1 MKTLVV
7 GHITHDY
14 YGDEIVAG
22 GCAFYGARVH
32 AQLAAPGDFVHL
44 VAVAGDD
51 FDCAAEIADLD
62 LTLHRSGETTVFAN
76 YYPANAP
83 RVQLL
88 KALGEPVLPEMA
100 PAEWLTADL
109 IHLAPVL
116 GEVDL
121 GVWKS
126 AIREAAPNAL
136 LAVNI
141 QGWIKGAGP
150 LFEGDDFPG
159 ARRVVQKFW
168 EVEAEDF
175 RGVDIACLSE
185 EDVLSQPGLLEKLL
199 KTVALVAFTRGE
211 LGSQIFVNGVASEV
225 GIYPTLASDPTGA
238 GDVFAASFAHQ
249 IALQED
255 PISAARFAAA
265 CASIVVED
273 RGARAL
279 HRLGEAAGRAC
290 GVR

>member
-22 GCAFYGARVH
+22 GCAFYGARVP

-88 KALGEPVLPEMA
+88 KALAGPVLPEMA
-100 PAEWLTADL
+100 PPEWLQADL

-121 GVWKS
+121 AAWKTS
-126 AIREAAPNAL
+126 IREVAPNAL
-136 LAVNI
+136 LAINI
-141 QGWIKGAGP
+141 QGWIKCAGP
-150 LFEGDDFPG
+150 LFEGDAFPG

-175 RGVDIACLSE
+175 RGVGIACLSE

-199 KTVALVAFTRGE
+199 KIVALVAFTRGE
-211 LGSQIFVNGVASEV
+211 LGSQIFVNGEPTEV
-225 GIYPTLASDPTGA
+225 GIYPTTATDPTGA
-238 GDVFAASFAHQ
+238 GDVFAASFAHK
-249 IALQED
+249 IARGED
-255 PISAARFAAA
+255 PMRAARFAAA
-265 CASIVVED
+265 AASIVVED

-279 HRLGEAAGRAC
+279 DRLGEAAGRAAQ
-290 GVR
+290 VR